1 MFERSVAHRSW
12 TVTVALR
19 ALRSTERTFMS
30 WRNCGFEVLRLETDW
45 SDWSDW
51 SKFAGTY
58 SKKFKDDP
66 NRPSSPSWKM
76 LKEHIQL
83 HSRNL
88 CSSSTSP
95 RRKRRQNLSPCGPC
109 QTHHVLKNL
118 AVLCTLCFQLHFSR
132 IVYSKKRDLGLTCS
146 LDFSCTI
153 RLARSPWFSI
163 GLHQEILTS
172 CVCIRLPSW
181 NSQDD
186 ILLKSNV
193 CKDAVVTD
201 IHYDTSVSFNCWS
214 RETSKVGKM
223 QTP

>member
-19 ALRSTERTFMS
+19 ALRSTETTFMS
-30 WRNCGFEVLRLETDW
+30 WRNCGFEVLRLET
-45 SDWSDW
+45 DWSDW

-66 NRPSSPSWKM
+66 NRPSSPSWKNISNCTVEICAPPAHRHGGSGAKTYPRVARVKLTM
-76 LKEHIQL
+76 SWKILQCCAHFAF
-83 HSRNL
+83 
-88 CSSSTSP
+88 SSI
-95 RRKRRQNLSPCGPC
+95 
-109 QTHHVLKNL
+109 
-118 AVLCTLCFQLHFSR
+118 FQELFTQ
-132 IVYSKKRDLGLTCS
+132 KKRNLGLTCS

-163 GLHQEILTS
+163 SLHQGILTS